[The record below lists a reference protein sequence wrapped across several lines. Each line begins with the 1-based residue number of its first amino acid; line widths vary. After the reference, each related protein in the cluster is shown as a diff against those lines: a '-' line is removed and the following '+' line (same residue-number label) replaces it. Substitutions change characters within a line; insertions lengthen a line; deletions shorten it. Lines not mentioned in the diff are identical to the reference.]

1 MILLGRLFLAFILFT
16 SLANDVMAQQKAP
29 YSAWL
34 NALKGIESAIKEVE
48 KSQEA
53 VKDNPQLAKEELEAA
68 RKVLTSIKNDL
79 DLLKGQITAEHK
91 KKPQA

>member
-16 SLANDVMAQQKAP
+16 SLSNDVMAQQKAP

-68 RKVLTSIKNDL
+68 TAGLKAIKKHLN
-79 DLLKGQITAEHK
+79 LLKKQIEEHAK
-91 KKPQA
+91 S